1 MLVQNWPRSRL
12 DRSQVKTLTLKHVIL
27 TSTLIISDITKIS
40 SNNCLFSQEEY
51 TSLDEVLP
59 DTDVLYVTRVQKER
73 FKSIE
78 EYNKV
83 C

>member
-27 TSTLIISDITKIS
+27 TSIISDITKIL